1 MQNSY
6 LENDLNIKKL
16 PDISTTKRH
25 KVTKNS
31 SLYLVQSP
39 TSKRWVYRTK
49 GIDMR
54 LGEWKDNTPQM
65 LHLVKE
71 IKSWQQKNP
80 HNNPRDFFLPEA
92 LQTYTSLE
100 DAYKKYWVWYKGKTK
115 EKTWND
121 RHNKWKHMLD
131 HFGRERPISDFEIE
145 RIGIRLVNNM
155 QEKLCFSRGKY
166 SQGKRYRQ
174 VLNGFFR
181 WCKKLE
187 IVRSNPAIET
197 HPDEELIDSLKS
209 ERPERNQH
217 IEWDEIPEF
226 LKTFSKNTEDFRL
239 GDLVTKA
246 HLLMCIRS
254 SAVASLEWSWY
265 DKEKNLWTIPAET
278 TGLKNKKGN
287 TTDDHFI
294 PSTNE
299 INLLMDKLR
308 AINGDKKY
316 VFWSSE
322 GQDNTPIDES
332 VINRTLNK
340 ISFGKQSGHGW
351 RKVFVE
357 GTQKDNRFPPHI
369 IERCIG
375 HKGHQGGAWGH
386 YDVGRFLDERRECM
400 EWWTKELVNRGL
412 VL

>member
-6 LENDLNIKKL
+6 LENDLNIQNL
-16 PDISTTKRH
+16 PKISTTKRH

-31 SLYLVQSP
+31 SLYIVQSP

-49 GIDMR
+49 GIDLR
-54 LGEWKDNTPQM
+54 LGEWKKDTPQM
-65 LHLVKE
+65 LQKIRE
-71 IKSWQQKNP
+71 IKSWQKQNP
-80 HNNPRDFFLPEA
+80 NNNPKDFFLPEA
-92 LQTYTSLE
+92 LQRYTSLE
-100 DAYKKYWVWYKGKTK
+100 DAYRKYWVYYKSKTK

-131 HFGRERPISDFEIE
+131 LFGRERPISDFEVE
-145 RIGIRLVNNM
+145 KIGIKLVTNM

-174 VLNGFFR
+174 VLNGFFG
-181 WCKKLE
+181 WCKKLD
-187 IVRSNPAIET
+187 IMRSNPAVEPHPEEDLIE
-197 HPDEELIDSLKS
+197 SLKS
-209 ERPERNQH
+209 ERPERNQC
-217 IEWDEIPEF
+217 IEWDKTPEF
-226 LKTFSKNTEDFRL
+226 LKTFSDNTDDFRL

-254 SAVASLEWSWY
+254 SAVACLEWSWY

-332 VINRTLNK
+332 VINKTLK
-340 ISFGKQSGHGW
+340 KLSFDKQSGHGW

-357 GTQKDNRFPPHI
+357 GTQVGGFSPHI
-369 IERCIG
+369 IERCRG
-375 HKGHQGGAWGH
+375 HKLRRGGAWKH
-386 YDVGRFLDERRECM
+386 YDEGLFLDERRECM
-400 EWWTKELVNRGL
+400 EWWTKELVERGL

>member
-6 LENDLNIKKL
+6 LENDLNIKRL
-16 PDISTTKRH
+16 PEISTTKRH

-80 HNNPRDFFLPEA
+80 HNNPRDFFLPEPINS
-92 LQTYTSLE
+92 YTSLKSV
-100 DAYKKYWVWYKGKTK
+100 YKDYWIHYMMKTK
-115 EKTWND
+115 KRTWRD
-121 RHNKWKHMLD
+121 RHDKWKKMREF
-131 HFGRERPISDFEIE
+131 FGDNRPITDFEKDKL
-145 RIGIRLVNNM
+145 GVKLVSKM
-155 QEKLCFSRGKY
+155 QEKLCFDRGKY
-166 SQGKRYRQ
+166 NQGKRYRQ
-174 VLNGFFR
+174 VLNGFIR
-181 WCKKLE
+181 WCNAKDIL
-187 IVRSNPAIET
+187 RTNAAAIP
-197 HPDEELIDSLKS
+197 HPDEELHETLRL
-209 ERPERNQH
+209 ERKERNQY
-217 IEWDEIPEF
+217 IEWNKIPGF
-226 LKTFSKNTEDFRL
+226 LRTFSDNTEDFRL

-246 HLLMCIRS
+246 HLLMSIRCS
-254 SAVASLEWSWY
+254 VVASLEWSWY
-265 DKEKNLWTIPAET
+265 DKDKNLWTIPAQT
-278 TGLKNKKGN
+278 SGLKNKKGN
-287 TTDDHFI
+287 NTAVHLI

-308 AINGDKKY
+308 VINGDKQF
-316 VFWSSE
+316 VFWSPESK
-322 GQDNTPIDES
+322 TSHIDPCI
-332 VINRTLNK
+332 INKTLK
-340 ISFGKQSGHGW
+340 KLSFDKQSGHGW

-357 GTQKDNRFPPHI
+357 GTQVGGFSPHI

-386 YDVGRFLDERRECM
+386 YDRGHFLDERRECM

>member
-6 LENDLNIKKL
+6 LENDLNIQNL
-16 PDISTTKRH
+16 PKISTTKRH

-31 SLYLVQSP
+31 SLYIVQSP
-39 TSKRWVYRTK
+39 ASKRWVYRTK
-49 GIDMR
+49 GIDLR
-54 LGEWKDNTPQM
+54 LGEWKKNTPEILQR
-65 LHLVKE
+65 VRE
-71 IKSWQQKNP
+71 IKSWQKQNP
-80 HNNPRDFFLPEA
+80 HNDPKDFFLPDA
-92 LQTYTSLE
+92 QQTYTPLKN
-100 DAYKKYWVWYKGKTK
+100 AYKNYWIHYKLKTK
-115 EKTWND
+115 ARTWRD
-121 RHNKWKHMLD
+121 RHDKWKHMLD
-131 HFGRERPISDFEIE
+131 HFGRERPITDFEKE
-145 RIGIRLVNNM
+145 KMGVKLVSNM

-174 VLNGFFR
+174 VLNGFIR
-181 WCKKLE
+181 WCNSKDIL
-187 IVRSNPAIET
+187 RSNAAAIP
-197 HPDEELIDSLKS
+197 HPDEELQ
-209 ERPERNQH
+209 ERLRSQRPVRNQH
-217 IEWDEIPEF
+217 IRWDKIPKF
-226 LKTFSKNTEDFRL
+226 LKTFSKNSEDFRL
-239 GDLVTKA
+239 GDLATKA
-246 HLLMCIRS
+246 HLLMSIRS
-254 SAVASLEWSWY
+254 SVVASLEWSWY

-278 TGLKNKKGN
+278 SGLKNKKGN
-287 TTDDHFI
+287 NTDVHLI

-308 AINGDKKY
+308 DINGDKQF

-322 GQDNTPIDES
+322 GKKTSHIDPCIINNTLI
-332 VINRTLNK
+332 R

-357 GTQKDNRFPPHI
+357 GTQDGGFPPHI

-386 YDVGRFLDERRECM
+386 YDRGHFLDERRECM